1 MSKII
6 IIGLGPGNPGHITH
20 EAHSYLVSGRP
31 LFFRTLIHPSAR
43 YYAAK
48 GKRAGS
54 FDFLYEQ
61 GSGFEQVYQK
71 ITGRLVKAARR
82 HGTICYAVPGHPSVG
97 EATVERLRRICPPLR
112 IKLRVVEGMS
122 FLEPLLS
129 ALKIDL
135 LDGVTVYD
143 ALVLDRLKEP
153 SSNHLII
160 AQVYNRQLASR
171 TKLRLME
178 LYPEDYPVVVV
189 RASGMKKEQVWKT
202 TIYELDRKAA
212 FNHYTTLYLPPSQ
225 HCSIGDLKEIMSK
238 LRSENGCPWDKK
250 QTHHSLRQYLIEEA
264 YETVAAIDDGDD
276 IALQEELGDVLLQVV
291 FHSQIAREENRFN
304 FDQVVESIAE
314 KLNRRHP
321 HVFGTDKADNAAQVK
336 VLWEQI
342 KSDERNSQEPS
353 TAISI
358 DHALPALLKA
368 YKMQKRA
375 ADAGFD
381 WPCIQGP
388 LEKAREELAE
398 LEEAFESNNKK
409 AIEEELGD
417 YLFTIVN
424 IARFLEVNPELA
436 LGKTISKFVDRF
448 GYVMQKAEQS
458 GRPVS
463 SFSLEKLDQW
473 WEEAK
478 KNRKMRKY
486 SRNLRQKSE

>member
-6 IIGLGPGNPGHITH
+6 IIGLGPGSPGHLTR
-20 EAHSYLVSGRP
+20 EAHSYLASGRP
-31 LFFRTLIHPSAR
+31 LFFRTLNHPSAR

-48 GKRAGS
+48 NNQAVS

-61 GSGFEQVYQK
+61 GSDFEQVYQK

-97 EATVERLRRICPPLR
+97 EATVESLRRTCPHLR
-112 IKLRVVEGMS
+112 IKLRIVEGIS

-135 LDGVTVYD
+135 LDGVTIYD
-143 ALVLDRLKEP
+143 ALVLERLKEP
-153 SSNHLII
+153 SPNHLII
-160 AQVYNRQLASR
+160 AQVYNRNLASR

-178 LYPEDYPVVVV
+178 LYPEDYPVIAV
-189 RASGMKKEQVWKT
+189 RASGMKEEQLWKT
-202 TIYELDRKAA
+202 TLNKLDRKSA
-212 FNHYTTLYLPPSQ
+212 FNHLTTLYLPPFQ
-225 HCSIGDLKEIMSK
+225 YCGIGDLKEIMVK
-238 LRSENGCPWDKK
+238 LRSEKGCPWDKR

-276 IALQEELGDVLLQVV
+276 AALQEELGDVLLQVV

-304 FDQVVESIAE
+304 FDQVVETIVE
-314 KLNRRHP
+314 KLTRRHP
-321 HVFGTDKADNAAQVK
+321 HVFGTDKADDAAQVK
-336 VLWEQI
+336 ILWEQI
-342 KSDERNSQEPS
+342 KSDERNRQKPS
-353 TAISI
+353 AAISI

-375 ADAGFD
+375 ASAGFD
-381 WPCIQGP
+381 WPCIKGP

-398 LEEAFESNNKK
+398 LEEAFVANDKN

-424 IARFLEVNPELA
+424 ISRFLEVNPELA
-436 LGKTISKFVDRF
+436 LGKTISKFIDRF

-463 SFSLEKLDQW
+463 SFSLEELDRW

-478 KNRKMRKY
+478 KYRKMRK
-486 SRNLRQKSE
+486 